1 MEFVKQLQRR
11 QFIDGEWVESSN
23 KATRSIINPYNQEVI
38 IEVAE
43 GTTKD
48 VERAILAARRAFDE
62 GVYADETGDVKGQ
75 KVRAIADKIKEHRE
89 ELAQLETLDTGKTLE
104 ESRADM
110 DDIHNVFMYF
120 AGLAD
125 KVGGEII
132 NSPIPNT
139 DSKIVKE
146 PVGVVTQITPWNYPL
161 LQASWKI
168 APALATGCSIVMKP
182 SEITPLT
189 TIRVFEL
196 MEEVGFPK
204 GVVNLVL
211 GAGSEIGDIMS
222 THKDIDL
229 VSFTGGIQTGKR
241 IMKQAA
247 DHVTNIALEL
257 GGKNPNVIFDDADFD
272 LAVDQ
277 ALNGG
282 LFHAGQVCSAGS
294 RIIVHNNIKADFEKA
309 LIERIKNIK
318 MGNGFDEST
327 ELGPLISAAH
337 RDKVESYMAIAKEE
351 GATIAIGGH
360 RPEREDLKNGFFFE
374 PTVITDCDT
383 SMRIVQEEVFGPVVT
398 IEGFDTEEE
407 AVRLANDSI
416 YGLAGGVF
424 TKDIGKAN
432 RVAKKMRM
440 GTVWINDFHP
450 YFAQAPWGGYK
461 QSGIGRELGHEGLE
475 EYLETKHILMNTNPE
490 PIGWFGQ
497 NNE

>member
-1 MEFVKQLQRR
+1 MELIKKLSRR
-11 QFIDGEWVESSN
+11 QFIDGEWVESQN
-23 KATRSIINPYNQEVI
+23 KATREIINPFNQEVI
-38 IEVAE
+38 MEVSE
-43 GTTKD
+43 GTTED
-48 VERAILAARRAFDE
+48 VERAIQAARRSFDSGE
-62 GVYADETGDVKGQ
+62 YANEPGEAKGK
-75 KVRAIADKIKEHRE
+75 KVRAIADKIKEHRA
-89 ELAQLETLDTGKTLE
+89 ELAELETLDTGKTLE
-104 ESRADM
+104 ESFADM

-125 KVGGEII
+125 KDGGELI

-139 DSKIVKE
+139 ESKIVKE

-168 APALATGCSIVMKP
+168 APALAAGCSLVMKP

-204 GVVNLVL
+204 GVINLVL
-211 GAGSEIGDIMS
+211 GAGSDIGDIMS
-222 THKDIDL
+222 THKEVDL

-247 DHVTNIALEL
+247 DNVTNVALEL
-257 GGKNPNVIFDDADFD
+257 GGKNPNVIFDDADLE

-282 LFHAGQVCSAGS
+282 YFHAGQVCSAGS
-294 RIIVHNNIKADFEKA
+294 RIIVHNNIKEEFEKA
-309 LIERIKNIK
+309 LIDRVKKIKL
-318 MGNGFDEST
+318 GNGFDETT
-327 ELGPLISAAH
+327 EMGPLISAEH
-337 RDKVESYMAIAKEE
+337 RNKVEGYMAIAKED
-351 GATIAIGGH
+351 GATIAIGGK
-360 RPEREDLKNGFFFE
+360 RPEREDLQSGFFFE
-374 PTVITDCDT
+374 PTVITNCDT

-398 IEGFDTEEE
+398 VEGFDTEEE
-407 AVRLANDSI
+407 AIQLANDSI
-416 YGLAGGVF
+416 YGLAGGIF
-424 TKDIGKAN
+424 SKDIGKAQ
-432 RVAKKMRM
+432 RVAKQLRM

-461 QSGIGRELGHEGLE
+461 QSGIGRELGHDGLA

-490 PIGWFGQ
+490 PVNWFSK
-497 NNE
+497 

>member
-1 MEFVKQLQRR
+1 MELIKKLSRR
-11 QFIDGEWVESSN
+11 QFIDGEWVESQN
-23 KATRSIINPYNQEVI
+23 KATREIINPFNQEVI
-38 IEVAE
+38 MEVSE
-43 GTTKD
+43 GTTED
-48 VERAILAARRAFDE
+48 VERAIQAARRSFDSGE
-62 GVYADETGDVKGQ
+62 YANEPGEAKGK
-75 KVRAIADKIKEHRE
+75 KVRAIADKIKEHRA
-89 ELAQLETLDTGKTLE
+89 ELAELETLDTGKTLE
-104 ESRADM
+104 ESFADM

-125 KVGGEII
+125 KDGGELI

-139 DSKIVKE
+139 ESKIVKE

-168 APALATGCSIVMKP
+168 APALAAGCSLVMKP

-204 GVVNLVL
+204 GVINLVL
-211 GAGSEIGDIMS
+211 GAGSDIGDIMS
-222 THKDIDL
+222 THKEIDL

-247 DHVTNIALEL
+247 DNVTNVALEL
-257 GGKNPNVIFDDADFD
+257 GGKNPNVIFDDADLE

-282 LFHAGQVCSAGS
+282 YFHAGQVCSAGS
-294 RIIVHNNIKADFEKA
+294 RIIVHNNIKEEFEKA
-309 LIERIKNIK
+309 LIDRVKKIKL
-318 MGNGFDEST
+318 GNGFDETT
-327 ELGPLISAAH
+327 EMGPLISAEH
-337 RDKVESYMAIAKEE
+337 RNKVEGYMAIAKED
-351 GATIAIGGH
+351 GATIAIGGK
-360 RPEREDLKNGFFFE
+360 RPEREDLQSGFFFE
-374 PTVITDCDT
+374 PTVITNCDT

-398 IEGFDTEEE
+398 VEGFDTEEE
-407 AVRLANDSI
+407 AIQLANDSI
-416 YGLAGGVF
+416 YGLAGGIF
-424 TKDIGKAN
+424 SKDIGKAQ
-432 RVAKKMRM
+432 RVAKQLRM

-461 QSGIGRELGHEGLE
+461 QSGIGRELGHDGLA

-490 PIGWFGQ
+490 PVNWFSK
-497 NNE
+497 

>member
-1 MEFVKQLQRR
+1 MEAVNRLSRR
-11 QFIDGEWVESSN
+11 QYIDGEWVESSN
-23 KATRSIINPYNQEVI
+23 KATREIINPYNQEVI
-38 IEVAE
+38 LEVAE
-43 GTTKD
+43 GTEAD

-62 GVYADETGDVKGQ
+62 GHYANETGEMKGQ
-75 KVRAIADKIKEHRE
+75 KVRAIADKIKENRE
-89 ELAQLETLDTGKTLE
+89 ELAYLETLDTGKTYE
-104 ESRADM
+104 ESLVDM

-125 KVGGEII
+125 KDGGELI
-132 NSPIPNT
+132 NSPIENT
-139 DSKIVKE
+139 ESKVVKE
-146 PVGVVTQITPWNYPL
+146 PIGVVTQITPWNYPL

-168 APALATGCSIVMKP
+168 APALATGCSLVMKP

-204 GVVNLVL
+204 GVINLVL
-211 GAGSEIGDIMS
+211 GAGSEIGDVLS
-222 THKDIDL
+222 SHPEVDL
-229 VSFTGGIQTGKR
+229 VSFTGGIKTGKH
-241 IMKQAA
+241 IMKKAA

-257 GGKNPNVIFDDADFD
+257 GGKNPNIIFDDADFD

-282 LFHAGQVCSAGS
+282 FFHAGQVCSAGS
-294 RIIVHNNIKADFEKA
+294 RIIVHNSIKDKFEKA
-309 LIERIKNIK
+309 LIDAVKKIRL
-318 MGNGFDEST
+318 GNGFDKST
-327 ELGPLISAAH
+327 ELGPLISAEH
-337 RDKVESYMAIAKEE
+337 RAKVENYMEVAKED
-351 GATIAIGGH
+351 GATIAVGGQ
-360 RPEREDLKNGFFFE
+360 RPEREDLQNGFFFE

-398 IEGFDTEEE
+398 VEGFETEEE
-407 AVRLANDSI
+407 AIRLANDSI

-424 TKDIGKAN
+424 TKDIGKAQ
-432 RVAKKMRM
+432 RVASKMRM

-461 QSGIGRELGHEGLE
+461 QSGIGRELGHQGLE

-490 PIGWFGQ
+490 PVKWFSQ
-497 NNE
+497 S

>member
-1 MEFVKQLQRR
+1 MEAVNRLSRR
-11 QFIDGEWVESSN
+11 QYIDGEWVESSN
-23 KATRSIINPYNQEVI
+23 KATREIINPYNQEVI
-38 IEVAE
+38 LEVAE
-43 GTTKD
+43 GTEAD

-62 GVYADETGDVKGQ
+62 GRYANETGETKAQ
-75 KVRAIADKIKEHRE
+75 KVRAIADKIKENRE
-89 ELAQLETLDTGKTLE
+89 ELAYLETLDTGKTYE
-104 ESRADM
+104 ESLVDM

-125 KVGGEII
+125 KDGGELI
-132 NSPIPNT
+132 NSPIENT
-139 DSKIVKE
+139 ESKVVKE
-146 PVGVVTQITPWNYPL
+146 PIGVVTQITPWNYPL

-168 APALATGCSIVMKP
+168 APALATGCSLVMKP

-204 GVVNLVL
+204 GVINLVL
-211 GAGSEIGDIMS
+211 GAGSEIGDVLS
-222 THKDIDL
+222 SHPEVDL
-229 VSFTGGIQTGKR
+229 VSFTGGIKTGKH
-241 IMKQAA
+241 IMKKAA

-257 GGKNPNVIFDDADFD
+257 GGKNPNIIFDDADFD

-282 LFHAGQVCSAGS
+282 FFHAGQVCSAGS
-294 RIIVHNNIKADFEKA
+294 RIIVHNSIKDKFEKA
-309 LIERIKNIK
+309 LIDAVKKIRL
-318 MGNGFDEST
+318 GNGFDKST
-327 ELGPLISAAH
+327 ELGPLISAEH
-337 RDKVESYMAIAKEE
+337 RAKVENYMKVAKED
-351 GATIAIGGH
+351 GATIAVGGQ
-360 RPEREDLKNGFFFE
+360 RPEREDLQNGFFFE

-398 IEGFDTEEE
+398 VEGFETEEE
-407 AVRLANDSI
+407 AIRLANDSI

-424 TKDIGKAN
+424 TKDIGKAQ
-432 RVAKKMRM
+432 RVASKMRM

-461 QSGIGRELGHEGLE
+461 QSGIGRELGHQGLE

-490 PIGWFGQ
+490 PVKWFSQ
-497 NNE
+497 S

>member
-1 MEFVKQLQRR
+1 MEAVNRLSRR
-11 QFIDGEWVESSN
+11 QYIDGEWVESSN
-23 KATRSIINPYNQEVI
+23 KATREIINPYNQEVI
-38 IEVAE
+38 LEVAE
-43 GTTKD
+43 GTEAD

-62 GVYADETGDVKGQ
+62 GHYANETGEMKGQ
-75 KVRAIADKIKEHRE
+75 KVRAIADKIKENRE
-89 ELAQLETLDTGKTLE
+89 ELAYLETLDTGKTYE
-104 ESRADM
+104 ESLVDM

-125 KVGGEII
+125 KDGGELI
-132 NSPIPNT
+132 NSPIENT
-139 DSKIVKE
+139 ESKVVKE
-146 PVGVVTQITPWNYPL
+146 PIGVVTQITPWNYPL

-168 APALATGCSIVMKP
+168 APALATGCSLVMKP

-204 GVVNLVL
+204 GVINLVL
-211 GAGSEIGDIMS
+211 GAGSEIGDVLS
-222 THKDIDL
+222 SHPEVDL
-229 VSFTGGIQTGKR
+229 VSFTGGIKTGKH
-241 IMKQAA
+241 IMKKAA

-257 GGKNPNVIFDDADFD
+257 GGKNPNIIFDDADFD

-282 LFHAGQVCSAGS
+282 FFHAGQVCSAGS
-294 RIIVHNNIKADFEKA
+294 RIIVHNSIKDKFEKA
-309 LIERIKNIK
+309 LIDAVKKIRL
-318 MGNGFDEST
+318 GNGFDKST
-327 ELGPLISAAH
+327 ELGPLISAEH
-337 RDKVESYMAIAKEE
+337 RAKVENYMKVAKED
-351 GATIAIGGH
+351 GATIAVGGQ
-360 RPEREDLKNGFFFE
+360 RPEREDLQNGFFFE

-398 IEGFDTEEE
+398 VEGFETEEE
-407 AVRLANDSI
+407 AIRLANDSI

-424 TKDIGKAN
+424 TKDIGKAQ
-432 RVAKKMRM
+432 RVASKMRM

-461 QSGIGRELGHEGLE
+461 QSGIGRELGHQGLE

-490 PIGWFGQ
+490 PVKWFSQ
-497 NNE
+497 S